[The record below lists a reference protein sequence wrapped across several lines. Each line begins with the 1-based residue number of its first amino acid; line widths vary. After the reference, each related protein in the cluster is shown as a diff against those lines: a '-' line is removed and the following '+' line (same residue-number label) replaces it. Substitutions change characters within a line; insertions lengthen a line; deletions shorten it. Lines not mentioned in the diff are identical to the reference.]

1 MLQSMSNWCTRSPD
15 LSGNDAVA
23 SRAFTMLLCAR
34 VFILNQLVQ
43 RFPKNTDV
51 TDARR
56 RWVLAQVLPP
66 HLQHENE
73 DLFVKV
79 LLVLRGAE
87 TDTMNVIIKNSL
99 ANIMT
104 KRTDLFPKERK
115 TPLFVVIDEAQL
127 AAEHLKFFRSKT
139 GPERRPILRE
149 MVRFFHDSPFFTRII
164 LSRTGL
170 SKGMV
175 KDAVGSLSAKRVPG
189 EYQGVFTNVGRFT
202 REGSSQEAYI
212 RRYLTLSDND
222 ISDKRLLERIKYW
235 FSGRYVYYLAL
246 QDFFS
251 SIIVTARRRALL
263 RFFSSR
269 KMSRATVSSPCSLNA

>member
-115 TPLFVVIDEAQL
+115 TPLFVVIDEAQV
-127 AAEHLKFFRSKT
+127 AAEYLKLFPST
-139 GPERRPILRE
+139 SGNELRPILRE
-149 MVRFFHDSPFFTRII
+149 IVGFFQSSCIFNKII
-164 LSRTGL
+164 LSGTGL
-170 SKGMV
+170 SMGMV
-175 KDAVGSLSAKRVPG
+175 KDATGSFSAKEAPTLV
-189 EYQGVFTNVGRFT
+189 QGVFSNVGCFARDDL
-202 REGSSQEAYI
+202 SQEA
-212 RRYLTLSDND
+212 
-222 ISDKRLLERIKYW
+222 
-235 FSGRYVYYLAL
+235 
-246 QDFFS
+246 
-251 SIIVTARRRALL
+251 
-263 RFFSSR
+263 
-269 KMSRATVSSPCSLNA
+269 